1 MKRPPFLLRRWF
13 WEINHRVTVLHQET
27 AVLFG
32 AEQLANTYDQA
43 VVFYLPKRIKRG
55 YYEVELTLLTEEPRL
70 LEWGVLT
77 EQHARLLE
85 QRIQQEP
92 HYWLWSHKR
101 WKRTI
106 PENLTSLKEQQRE
119 KFNQYFRSDHQ

>member
-1 MKRPPFLLRRWF
+1 MDVIHAKIVKETFEKYEKASIPTATLVLGDQSPGDSLKSYWMTF
-13 WEINHRVTVLHQET
+13 LHQET

-32 AEQLANTYDQA
+32 AEQL
-43 VVFYLPKRIKRG
+43 
-55 YYEVELTLLTEEPRL
+55 
-70 LEWGVLT
+70 
-77 EQHARLLE
+77 ARLLE